1 MAASDNAFLTNNGTI
16 TVISPVG
23 AGTFTNRGFINARI
37 QSNSNASAGNNYL
50 PCASE
55 VVVHS
60 MLQAGEA
67 PPEFSN
73 LEIRNYATTLRDF
86 GAARDLIQARWA
98 NIEFSST
105 NLILRP
111 ESNYSVGTSYEIS
124 ADTPVNVSDLDAMTY
139 SAEMSDFV
147 STDVR
152 KISGGKNVVI
162 FDSCVYFSKYENII
176 FHGHAYSLSNVEPTT
191 CFGAEITVRGAS

>member
-1 MAASDNAFLTNNGTI
+1 
-16 TVISPVG
+16 
-23 AGTFTNRGFINARI
+23 
-37 QSNSNASAGNNYL
+37 
-50 PCASE
+50 
-55 VVVHS
+55 

-98 NIEFSST
+98 NIDFSST

-162 FDSCVYFSKYENII
+162 FDSCVYLKRFFLQDFLRQFKGVIHRLKVSDA
-176 FHGHAYSLSNVEPTT
+176 FCVLSQCPIDAPKSPVTRFQT
-191 CFGAEITVRGAS
+191 CKGKPIEKLKTRPAAFQHR

>member
-1 MAASDNAFLTNNGTI
+1 
-16 TVISPVG
+16 
-23 AGTFTNRGFINARI
+23 
-37 QSNSNASAGNNYL
+37 
-50 PCASE
+50 
-55 VVVHS
+55 

-98 NIEFSST
+98 NIDFSST

-176 FHGHAYSLSNVEPTT
+176 FHGHVYSLSNVEPTT